1 METRNS
7 LAHGKKK
14 GVALPVNSPVV
25 VSPRAFL
32 TALPRG
38 HFAMETALDE
48 RASVIT
54 VRTPDSPFRA
64 FRSDL
69 EAEHPGTLTLNLA
82 KIGK

>member
-7 LAHGKKK
+7 LARGKKK

-25 VSPRAFL
+25 VFPPRLL

-54 VRTPDSPFRA
+54 VRTPDSPFRTH
-64 FRSDL
+64 RSDL
-69 EAEHPGTLTLNLA
+69 EAQHPGTLTLNLA
-82 KIGK
+82 KLGK